1 MQLERLFPAG
11 DPADPLRLL
20 AATRPWERAGDGR
33 PLVLG
38 NMVSTLDGRIELGGG
53 STGLGG
59 PGDKAM
65 FHALRTVVDAVL
77 AGTGTV
83 AAETYGRLVRLPERR
98 EARAALGLEPD
109 PTMVLLTRSGAVPW
123 TAPLFAAPE
132 QRVIVASGPAG
143 VAVPVHVLA
152 QVQVIALEDP
162 TPRAALEVLRRSHGL
177 RTVLCEGGPTLLRA
191 LVVDD
196 ALDELFLTL
205 SPLLVGGEGTVPRVL
220 AGGPLAAPERLELR
234 WVLRDEHELLL
245 RYALQPRDAL

>member
-11 DPADPLRLL
+11 EPVAPLELL
-20 AATRPWERAGDGR
+20 ADTRPWERAGADR

-38 NMVSTLDGRIELGGG
+38 NMVSTLDGRIEIDGG

-109 PTMVLLTRSGAVPW
+109 PTMVLLTRSGTVPW

-132 QRVIVASGPAG
+132 QRVIVVCGRAG
-143 VAVPVHVLA
+143 VAIPGHILA
-152 QVQVIALEDP
+152 QVQVIALQDP
-162 TPRAALEVLRRSHGL
+162 TPRAALQVLRRSHGL
-177 RTVLCEGGPTLLRA
+177 RSVLCEGGPTLLRA

-205 SPLLVGGEGTVPRVL
+205 TPLLIGGEGTVPRVL
-220 AGGPLAAPERLELR
+220 AGGPLNGPERLELQ
-234 WVLRDEHELLL
+234 WVLRHEHELLL
-245 RYALQPRDAL
+245 RYAL